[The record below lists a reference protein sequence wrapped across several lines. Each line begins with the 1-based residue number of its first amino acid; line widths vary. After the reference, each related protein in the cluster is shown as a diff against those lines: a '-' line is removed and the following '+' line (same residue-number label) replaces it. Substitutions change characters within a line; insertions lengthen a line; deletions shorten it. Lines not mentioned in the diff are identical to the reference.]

1 MALSNLITVS
11 FTAAE
16 LTTLDT
22 AIQNIAD
29 VLKNKAVNLTPEQRS
44 QYGSINEENK
54 LLVNKVKDT
63 EEGFP
68 QFHPPFLDLAE
79 FNSDYTARQQI
90 ESRVVKLASLSEQL
104 SDTKILLDFDNYNYS
119 ISFYRYLKMLSTQ
132 EVPGSTSV
140 YENMR
145 EVFESQLAA
154 ARRAMNEK
162 NAEMQKDQPE
172 EDI

>member
-63 EEGFP
+63 ESAFP
-68 QFHPPFLDLAE
+68 DLHPAFLDLAE
-79 FNSDYTARQQI
+79 FETDFASRQQI
-90 ESRVVKLASLSEQL
+90 ETRAEQLASLSEKL
-104 SDTKILLDFDNYNYS
+104 SDTKILLDFDNYNYAVS
-119 ISFYRYLKMLSTQ
+119 YYRYIKMLSTQ

-140 YENMR
+140 YENLR
-145 EVFESQLAA
+145 QVYESQLAA

-162 NAEMQKDQPE
+162 DRQASDAQTPE
-172 EDI
+172 EV